1 MTPGNVDRM
10 PSSRKKRVV
19 RRVLTSDPGQEYFVY
34 VPRSGGKKAPLFV
47 AVHGISR
54 NAPEHADWFSRHAED
69 YGVVLVAP
77 LFSKERNSDYQRLGR
92 TGRGT
97 RADEALHAIVEE
109 AVLLTGASG
118 AQIHLFGYSGGAQF
132 AHRYAM
138 AYPHR
143 IARAVVVS
151 AGWYT
156 FPDRKERYPYGIRHS
171 DRIPRLR
178 FDPEEFLR
186 VPVAVMVGERD
197 DARDGVRQTARV
209 DRQQGSTRI
218 ERARRWV
225 EAMQAAAAAYQLKSH
240 VTFEAIPGGTHSFK
254 QLMQDCQLGERV
266 FRALFGFR
274 FAGAE
279 GAGDHDP
286 TQAG

>member
-1 MTPGNVDRM
+1 MTPGKADRI
-10 PSSRKKRVV
+10 PSPRKKRVV

-97 RADEALHAIVEE
+97 RADETLQAIVEE

-118 AQIHLFGYSGGAQF
+118 TQIHLFGYSGGAQF

-209 DRQQGSTRI
+209 DRQQGSTRT

-225 EAMQAAAAAYQLKSH
+225 EAMQAAAAAYQLESH
-240 VTFEAIPGGTHSFK
+240 VTFEEIPGGTHSFK
-254 QLMQDCQLGERV
+254 QLMQECQLGERV

-274 FAGAE
+274 FAE
-279 GAGDHDP
+279 GAGDDDP

>member
-1 MTPGNVDRM
+1 MTPGKVDRI

-54 NAPEHADWFSRHAED
+54 NAPEHADWFSRHAEN

-209 DRQQGSTRI
+209 DRQQGSTRT

-225 EAMQAAAAAYQLKSH
+225 EAMQATAAAYQLESH
-240 VTFEAIPGGTHSFK
+240 VTFEEIPGGTHSFK

-274 FAGAE
+274 FAAAE
-279 GAGDHDP
+279 GAGDHHP